1 MYFIGKIAGRYVGT
15 AETGSALYINSD
27 EDVTVA
33 ESNGYEMAGIV
44 QPAGT
49 LTSTTSDIVGPHG
62 SSSLVIANPLP
73 MESQHY
79 ELQTRQ
85 NIYSTM
91 SDRTMVRAFPYEEP
105 VQSSK
110 VRIYNLMLSC

>member
-1 MYFIGKIAGRYVGT
+1 MYFTGEIDGRYVGI
-15 AETGSALYINSD
+15 AGTGSASLLKSD
-27 EDVTVA
+27 DYDEVA

-49 LTSTTSDIVGPHG
+49 LTSTDSDYDDIADPHR
-62 SSSLVIANPLP
+62 SSNLVIANPSP

-79 ELQTRQ
+79 ELPARR

-91 SDRTMVRAFPYEEP
+91 SDRTMERASSYEEP
-105 VQSSK
+105 VESSR
-110 VRIYNLMLSC
+110 VRICD

>member
-15 AETGSALYINSD
+15 AETGSASYINSD

-33 ESNGYEMAGIV
+33 KSNGYEMAGIV

-49 LTSTTSDIVGPHG
+49 LTSTTSDYDDIVDPHR
-62 SSSLVIANPLP
+62 SSTLVIANPSP

-79 ELQTRQ
+79 ELPARR

-91 SDRTMVRAFPYEEP
+91 SDSSMIPATHYEEP
-105 VQSSK
+105 VGSSM
-110 VRIYNLMLSC
+110 VRICDC